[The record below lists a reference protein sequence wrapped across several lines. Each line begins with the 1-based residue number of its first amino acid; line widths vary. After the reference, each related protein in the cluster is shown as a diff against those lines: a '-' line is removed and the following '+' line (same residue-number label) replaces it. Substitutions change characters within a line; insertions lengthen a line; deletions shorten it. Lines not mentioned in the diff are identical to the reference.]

1 MSKNKK
7 VLQTWFRKNPEL
19 APLPFVFL
27 FVFALMSFL
36 TPSRF
41 LRVEN
46 IQSMAFQL
54 PELGIFSLAM
64 MITLLSGGLNLS
76 VITTANLSSLMAALI
91 FTHIYKP
98 DLGGGAAVL
107 VIIFAISA
115 TLITSLVLGLLN
127 GFLIAIVGVSPILAT
142 LGTMTLYD
150 GIAIAITKGYVLSDF
165 PDGFQFFGTGTLGG
179 VPFAILIF
187 GLCAF
192 FIALL
197 LNRKPFG
204 YVTYMLGSN
213 EKATKFSGINV
224 RRMILKTYL
233 ISGLLS
239 GIAAIVMTAR
249 FNSANAGY
257 GSSYLLITVLI
268 AVLGGV
274 DPFGGFGKVSG
285 LIMALVILQIISSG
299 LNLLGVTA
307 FVTLSLWGFI
317 LILVMGINRIVDKRK
332 QWRISQE
339 FKAC

>member
-41 LRVEN
+41 LRGEN

-165 PDGFQFFGTGTLGG
+165 PDGFQFFGTGRLGG
-179 VPFAILIF
+179 VPFALLIF

-204 YVTYMLGSN
+204 YATYMLGSN

-239 GIAAIVMTAR
+239 GVAAIVMAAR

>member
-1 MSKNKK
+1 MSKNRN
-7 VLQTWFRKNPEL
+7 LIRTWFRKNPEL
-19 APLPFVFL
+19 APLPFVFI

-41 LRVEN
+41 LRGEN
-46 IQSMAFQL
+46 IQSMALQL
-54 PELGIFSLAM
+54 PELGILSLAM

-76 VITTANLSSLMAALI
+76 VITTANLSSLIAALI
-91 FTHIYKP
+91 FTHIYTP
-98 DLGGGAAVL
+98 DMGGGTSAM
-107 VIIFAISA
+107 VIVFAIAA
-115 TLITSLVLGLLN
+115 TILTSLVLGLLN

-142 LGTMTLYD
+142 LGTMTLFD

-165 PDGFQFFGTGTLGG
+165 PTSFQFLGTGTIGG
-179 VPFAILIF
+179 VPFSILIF
-187 GLCAF
+187 AVCAF

-204 YVTYMLGSN
+204 YATYMLGSN

-317 LILVMGINRIVDKRK
+317 LILVMGINRIVEKRR
-332 QWRISQE
+332 QWRISQD

>member
-76 VITTANLSSLMAALI
+76 VITTANLSSLMGALI

-317 LILVMGINRIVDKRK
+317 LILVMGINRIVNKRK

>member
-1 MSKNKK
+1 MK
-7 VLQTWFRKNPEL
+7 RNPEL

-41 LRVEN
+41 LRGEN
-46 IQSMAFQL
+46 IQSMALQL

-76 VITTANLSSLMAALI
+76 VITTANLSSLVAALI
-91 FTHIYKP
+91 FTHIYSP
-98 DLGGGAAVL
+98 EMGGGAGAF
-107 VIIFAISA
+107 IIVFAITA
-115 TLITSLVLGLLN
+115 TILTSLLLGLLN

-165 PDGFQFFGTGTLGG
+165 PAGFQFFGTGTLGG
-179 VPFAILIF
+179 VPFSILIF
-187 GLCAF
+187 AVCAF

-197 LNRKPFG
+197 LNRRPFG
-204 YVTYMLGSN
+204 YATYMLGSN

-239 GIAAIVMTAR
+239 GVAAIVMSAR

-285 LIMALVILQIISSG
+285 LVMALVILQIISSG

-317 LILVMGINRIVDKRK
+317 LILVMGINRIVEKRR
-332 QWRISQE
+332 QWRISQD